1 LNKEKTGRGP
11 KISLEIRRLII
22 GQAIHDNKNMPRRA
36 LAVRLQEL
44 IEKMGEISPTEDTLA
59 RIISEARNQQPSE
72 LDQPWNIGVCAD
84 YDIPPEIIPEL
95 FNLQKFKASHKKEGS
110 LLTIREAQ
118 WVTRLYPAAQ
128 SIVNKLFTDEYGQ
141 QALFSII
148 VSCYVQREKVS
159 RQMDEPYP
167 NTTDLDSLFFA
178 NSDTLSNDSLEKWW
192 GVFPPEY
199 QQAVAEVLESR
210 RFFVVQDLEKE
221 KGQSLSK
228 KEIEEINKGFEVL
241 KKDGPLAFRDWIKQH
256 PIAHEKNLAD
266 LDWGTIYA
274 EALKG
279 DQQ

>member
-11 KISLEIRRLII
+11 KISLEVRRLII

-44 IEKMGEISPTEDTLA
+44 IEKMGDVSPTEDTLA

-72 LDQPWNIGVCAD
+72 LDQPWHIGICTQH
-84 YDIPPEIIPEL
+84 DIPPSIIPEL
-95 FNLQKFKASHKKEGS
+95 FRLQKFKVSRKKENS
-110 LLTIREAQ
+110 SLTIREAQ
-118 WVTRLYPAAQ
+118 WATRLYPAAQ
-128 SIVNKLFTDEYGQ
+128 LLVNTLFTDEYGQ

-148 VSCYVQREKVS
+148 ISCYVQREKVS
-159 RQMDEPYP
+159 LQMDEPYP

-210 RFFVVQDLEKE
+210 RLQATKELEQN
-221 KGQSLSK
+221 KGHQLTK
-228 KEIEEINKGFEVL
+228 KDTEYINNGFEVL
-241 KKDGPLAFRDWIKQH
+241 KKDGPLAFREWEKQH
-256 PIAHEKNLAD
+256 PVARENNLAD

-279 DQQ
+279 DQP

>member
-1 LNKEKTGRGP
+1 MNKEKTGRGP

-44 IEKMGEISPTEDTLA
+44 IERMGEISPTEDTLA

-72 LDQPWNIGVCAD
+72 LDQPWHIGICAQH
-84 YDIPPEIIPEL
+84 DIPPSIIPEL
-95 FNLQKFKASHKKEGS
+95 FKLQEFKVSHKNEDS
-110 LLTIREAQ
+110 SLTIREAQ
-118 WVTRLYPAAQ
+118 WATRLFPAAQ
-128 SIVNKLFTDEYGQ
+128 SLVDKLFTDEYGQ

-192 GVFPPEY
+192 SVFPPEY

-210 RFFVVQDLEKE
+210 RLQATKELEQY
-221 KGQSLSK
+221 KGHQLTR
-228 KEIEEINKGFEVL
+228 KEIEEINNGFEVL
-241 KKDGPLAFRDWIKQH
+241 KKDGPLAFREWIKQN
-256 PIAHEKNLAD
+256 PIARENNLAD

-279 DQQ
+279 DQP

>member
-11 KISLEIRRLII
+11 KISLEVRRLII

-44 IEKMGEISPTEDTLA
+44 IEKMGEVSPTEDTLA

-72 LDQPWNIGVCAD
+72 LDQSWHIGICAQH
-84 YDIPPEIIPEL
+84 DIPPEIIPEL
-95 FNLQKFKASHKKEGS
+95 FKLQKFKASHKKEDPS
-110 LLTIREAQ
+110 LTIREAQ

-128 SIVNKLFTDEYGQ
+128 PLVNTLFADEYGR

-178 NSDTLSNDSLEKWW
+178 NSDALGNDSLEKWW
-192 GVFPPEY
+192 SVFPPEY

-210 RFFVVQDLEKE
+210 RLLVINEIENKKE
-221 KGQSLSK
+221 RQLTR
-228 KEIEEINKGFEVL
+228 KEIEEINNGFEVL
-241 KKDGPLAFRDWIKQH
+241 KKDGPLAFREWEKQH
-256 PIAHEKNLAD
+256 PVARENNLAD